1 MAKSAGARKVVE
13 TAPPQI
19 IRIERRNSDKKALD
33 TIFEDRDFL
42 ANDVKEEQQEK
53 AKASNSNSNSNCSN
67 LPSQCRPRAVATTL
81 RCAR

>member
-1 MAKSAGARKVVE
+1 MAKSVGAKKVVE

-42 ANDVKEEQQEK
+42 ANDVKDEKEQVK
-53 AKASNSNSNSNCSN
+53 ACNSNSNSNCSN
-67 LPSQCRPRAVATTL
+67 LPSQSRPRAVAAIV